1 LNGYYISLSQTEP
14 RYNWSGNLLLV
25 RRPQDENFRWYEVG
39 YFESPLLQRTRS
51 APFGAKNPDDYQNAD
66 LAATTTLASWQLAF
80 EPIPIEGD
88 HEQSFHDRWMERFA
102 QAALGKLR
110 EPQLPLPPPRPP
122 ALPAAPGVL
131 KLVAATSVLVALSE
145 EREAL
150 LELAAKDRRTAMKN
164 SWEGLANDILLAGN
178 IGLGR
183 LDPDSPA
190 IGHALQRLEQSTKY
204 VWSLVAE
211 IKQLQTTARTL
222 FNQSAWAYDPGE
234 ADAREYILRC
244 DEARRQLQ
252 QTD

>member
-25 RRPQDENFRWYEVG
+25 RRPQDKSFRWYEVG

-66 LAATTTLASWQLAF
+66 LVAARVVAAWQLAF

-110 EPQLPLPPPRPP
+110 EPQLPLPPPAPP
-122 ALPAAPGVL
+122 ALQAAPGVL
-131 KLVAATSVLVALSE
+131 KLVAATSVLIALSE

-150 LELAAKDRRTAMKN
+150 FEIAAKDRRAAMKN
-164 SWEGLANDILLAGN
+164 SWEGLAKDILLAGK
-178 IGLGR
+178 IERGR

-190 IGHALQRLEQSTKY
+190 IGHALQRLEGSNTYPWK
-204 VWSLVAE
+204 LVVE
-211 IKQLQTTARTL
+211 LTDLQRTARTL
-222 FNQSAWAYDPGE
+222 FNQSPWAYDPSE
-234 ADAREYILRC
+234 ADARQYILRC
-244 DEARRQLQ
+244 EEARRQLQ
-252 QTD
+252 ET